1 MDYDQLYHHGI
12 KGMKWGVRRF
22 QKKDGSLTS
31 AGRKRYGDGP
41 DHDSDSESRSGKPRS
56 TRKKSVSEM
65 TDEEL
70 IAAINRKRLEQTYES
85 LSPRKKSF
93 GERFVEDVVIPSTT
107 NTAKNLMS
115 DYLTKQ
121 GKKFLGLDKDEVGEL
136 RKTLDKLDLEKKIK
150 EHREGKPDNEKYVEE
165 LRKSVEKMDLEKRYK
180 SHNDTDTQYVEDLK
194 REVTKLK
201 KEQEL
206 KDLKDGKKPSNDDTS
221 KSKDDDEE
229 EKD

>member
-70 IAAINRKRLEQTYES
+70 AAAIKRAEMEKRYNDLNPKTIS
-85 LSPRKKSF
+85 T
-93 GERFVEDVVIPSTT
+93 GEKFIQNVIGPSI
-107 NTAKNLMS
+107 NQAAKTV
-115 DYLTKQ
+115 LTDALIKQ
-121 GKKFLGLDKDEVGEL
+121 GKKYLGLDSKD
-136 RKTLDKLDLEKKIK
+136 DSFD
-150 EHREGKPDNEKYVEE
+150 
-165 LRKSVEKMDLEKRYK
+165 
-180 SHNDTDTQYVEDLK
+180 
-194 REVTKLK
+194 KLK
-201 KEQEL
+201 KEVEKLNLEKQYKNL
-206 KDLKDGKKPSNDDTS
+206 KDDYNNNLQNEIRTRTLEKQAEKLRSEDNSPEKEKK
-221 KSKDDDEE
+221 KEE
-229 EKD
+229 D

>member
-70 IAAINRKRLEQTYES
+70 AAAIKRAEMEKRYNDLNPKTISTGEKFIQNVI
-85 LSPRKKSF
+85 SPS
-93 GERFVEDVVIPSTT
+93 I
-107 NTAKNLMS
+107 NQAAKTV
-115 DYLTKQ
+115 LTDALIKQ
-121 GKKFLGLDKDEVGEL
+121 GKKYLGLDSKD
-136 RKTLDKLDLEKKIK
+136 DSFD
-150 EHREGKPDNEKYVEE
+150 
-165 LRKSVEKMDLEKRYK
+165 
-180 SHNDTDTQYVEDLK
+180 
-194 REVTKLK
+194 KLK
-201 KEQEL
+201 KEVEKLNLEKQYKNL
-206 KDLKDGKKPSNDDTS
+206 KDDYNNNLQNEIRTRTLEKQAEKLRSEDNSPEKEKK
-221 KSKDDDEE
+221 KEE
-229 EKD
+229 D